1 MFEIILTQHNFQVVH
16 TRTNNGQWS
25 KITSAIYA
33 ITSRAFM
40 GEGKKKK
47 KETNQLQSNDRI
59 SIITWAKIRVIYQ
72 QNLGEMQIIVYCAGE
87 TKRGGDGMAEFSF
100 VFNK

>member
-1 MFEIILTQHNFQVVH
+1 MFEIILTQHNFQIVH

-40 GEGKKKK
+40 GEREKK

-72 QNLGEMQIIVYCAGE
+72 QNLGENANNCLL
-87 TKRGGDGMAEFSF
+87 RGRNKEGWRWDGR
-100 VFNK
+100 VLICV